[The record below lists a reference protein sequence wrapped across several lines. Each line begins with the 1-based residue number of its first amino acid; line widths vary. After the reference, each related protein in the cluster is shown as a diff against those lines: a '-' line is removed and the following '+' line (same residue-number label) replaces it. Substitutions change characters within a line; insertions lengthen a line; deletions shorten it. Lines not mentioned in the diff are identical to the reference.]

1 MQVVSPAVGSSTN
14 EYQQH
19 MPPQYVFFF
28 TRDQIKVF
36 TCDSFGTRSDYWLG
50 QQNNILGT
58 IMGWHYFILGTA
70 LTQL

>member
-28 TRDQIKVF
+28 TRDQINVF
-36 TCDSFGTRSDYWLG
+36 TCDSFGTRSDY
-50 QQNNILGT
+50 
-58 IMGWHYFILGTA
+58 
-70 LTQL
+70 